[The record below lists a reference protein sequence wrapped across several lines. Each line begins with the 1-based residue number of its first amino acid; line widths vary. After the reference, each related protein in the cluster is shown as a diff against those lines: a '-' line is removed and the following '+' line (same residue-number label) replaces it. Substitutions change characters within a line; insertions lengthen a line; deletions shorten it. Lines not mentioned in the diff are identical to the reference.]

1 MRVLLTGGAG
11 FIGSHVAEAF
21 LRRGDAVAILDN
33 FDPFYDPVLKR
44 RNMEV
49 IAGSGKVVLHEKDL
63 RDAASVARIVAEE
76 RPDVI
81 VHLAAKA
88 GVRPSLEQPA
98 LYSEVNVL
106 GTQYLLDAAR
116 AAKTP
121 HLVFGSSSSVYGN
134 SPRRPFRE
142 DDPAD
147 QPVSPYAATKRA
159 GELICRAAALNGGP
173 AVTALRFFTVYGPR
187 QRPEMAIRLFATRIL
202 RGEELRLFGSGAS
215 ERDYTFVADIVRGV
229 LRAADTGAGFRI
241 LNLGG
246 VETTRLTDLVRM
258 IGEAFGLPVR
268 VRHEKDQPGDVEHTS
283 ADLTAVRQALGWAP
297 EVSMQDGLAQ
307 FARWLKAEACV

>member
-33 FDPFYDPVLKR
+33 FDPFYDPALKR
-44 RNMEV
+44 RNMEEV
-49 IAGSGKVVLHEKDL
+49 AASGRVVLHEEDL
-63 RDAASVARIVAEE
+63 RDAASLRRIVADE

-106 GTQYLLDAAR
+106 GTQHLLDAAR
-116 AAKTP
+116 AAGTP
-121 HLVFGSSSSVYGN
+121 HFVFGSSSSVYGN

-159 GELICRAAALNGGP
+159 GELICRAAVASGGP

-202 RGEELRLFGSGAS
+202 RGEELRLFGSGTS
-215 ERDYTFVADIVRGV
+215 ERDYTFVSDIVRGV
-229 LRAADTGAGFRI
+229 LRAADTGNSFRV

-258 IGEAFGLPVR
+258 LGEALDLPVR

-283 ADLTAVRQALGWAP
+283 ADLTAVRQSLGWAP
-297 EVSMQDGLAQ
+297 EVSLQEGLAH
-307 FARWLKAEACV
+307 FARWLKAAPRA